1 MVKYIDPEKFASA
14 LVSSTNF
21 AFSPTSM
28 AAGKINVDKALKT
41 YIEAVDKANK
51 FNEEYSKKQDEQNSQ
66 KIQDGLEIL
75 NNLKF

>member
-1 MVKYIDPEKFASA
+1 MF
-14 LVSSTNF
+14 L
-21 AFSPTSM
+21 SPIERRCYLWLITLTLRDLLLPSM